1 MSFLSANGAG
11 GPELF
16 SSQVGSR
23 MSFLSMKGKGGQI
36 LSSVLVAACV
46 ACSLVAVLDIEDQRA
61 LGICIAVIAGV
72 AFALS
77 KLGIVQAAEQAGVH
91 HPWAVRC
98 IIVAAFAGV
107 LLVLRENN
115 FALLMSATILIY
127 ATVCLGLTIQTGFTG
142 LFNFAGAAFLGTGGY
157 TAAMLANVTWLP
169 DIIVILSGG
178 LIAAAL
184 GTILILPV
192 LRTRGHYAALATL
205 AFGILF
211 YGFLEANEL
220 LGGPQGLK
228 VPGITILGWD
238 FANEPT
244 LGGISFS
251 FYANYVVLI
260 GAIFAVFM
268 IFTRFVERSWIGIWL
283 DAVRLDET
291 AASVFGLRV
300 SLWKSFAFTT
310 GNFLAG
316 VMGAVYAKMTAF
328 IAPANFTFGD
338 SLILVAIVLLGGIG
352 NRWGVLIATMIVVL
366 LPEKLQFIQEYRLLL
381 FSCVI
386 IGLLFV
392 RPGGLLARRV
402 RVFGGQ

>member
-1 MSFLSANGAG
+1 MKGAG
-11 GPELF
+11 G
-16 SSQVGSR
+16 R
-23 MSFLSMKGKGGQI
+23 I
-36 LSSVLVAACV
+36 LSSVLVAACI
-46 ACSLVAVLDIEDQRA
+46 ACSLVAVLEIEDQRA
-61 LGICIAVIAGV
+61 LGICMAVVAGI

-77 KLGIVQAAEQAGVH
+77 KFGFVQAAEQAGVH

-98 IIVAAFAGV
+98 IIVAESAGV
-107 LLVLRENN
+107 LFVLRENN
-115 FALLMSATILIY
+115 FALLMCATILIY

-142 LFNFAGAAFLGTGGY
+142 IFNFAGAAFLGTGGY
-157 TAAMLANVTWLP
+157 TAAMLANVAWLP
-169 DIIVILSGG
+169 DIVVIVLGG

-184 GTILILPV
+184 GTVLILPV
-192 LRTRGHYAALATL
+192 LRTRGHYAALTTL

-228 VPGITILGWD
+228 VPGIQILGWD
-238 FANEPT
+238 FSNETT
-244 LGGISFS
+244 LGGISLS
-251 FYANYVVLI
+251 FYANYVVLTA
-260 GAIFAVFM
+260 AIFAVFM
-268 IFTRFVERSWIGIWL
+268 IFTRFIERSWIGIWL

-300 SLWKSFAFTT
+300 SLWKTFAFTT

-328 IAPANFTFGD
+328 IAPANFTLGD
-338 SLILVAIVLLGGIG
+338 SLILVSIVLLGGIG

-386 IGLLFV
+386 IGLLFAQ
-392 RPGGLLARRV
+392 PAGLLARRV

>member
-1 MSFLSANGAG
+1 MNFPSVNGVD
-11 GPELF
+11 GPELS

-23 MSFLSMKGKGGQI
+23 MSFLSLKGTAGQV
-36 LSSVLVAACV
+36 LSSVLVAACL
-46 ACSLVAVLDIEDQRA
+46 AGSLLALLDIENQRA
-61 LGICIAVIAGV
+61 LGICIAVIAV
-72 AFALS
+72 LAFGLS
-77 KLGIVQAAEQAGVH
+77 KLGFLQAAEQAGVH

-98 IIVAAFAGV
+98 ITVAAFFGV
-107 LLVLRENN
+107 FFVLKDNN

-127 ATVCLGLTIQTGFTG
+127 ATVCLGITIQTGFTG
-142 LFNFAGAAFLGTGGY
+142 IFNFAGAAFLGTGGY
-157 TAAMLANVTWLP
+157 TAAMLANVPWLP
-169 DIIVILSGG
+169 DMVVILLGG

-192 LRTRGHYAALATL
+192 LRTRGHYAALTTL

-228 VPGITILGWD
+228 VPGIQILGWD
-238 FANEPT
+238 FSNEPA
-244 LGGISFS
+244 LFGISFS
-251 FYANYVVLI
+251 FYANYVMLI
-260 GAIFAVFM
+260 AAIFAVFM

-300 SLWKSFAFTT
+300 SVWKSFAFTT

-316 VMGAVYAKMTAF
+316 VMGAVYAKMTGF
-328 IAPANFTFGD
+328 IAPANFTLSD
-338 SLILVAIVLLGGIG
+338 SLIFVSIVLLGGIG
-352 NRWGVLIATMIVVL
+352 NRWGVLVATIIVVL

-381 FSCVI
+381 FACVI

-392 RPGGLLARRV
+392 RPAGLFARRV
-402 RVFGGQ
+402 RVFGDQ